1 MENQDKLHEQ
11 FKDAAGRAEQ
21 KGFDRMESVW
31 NRVEEKLDNK
41 KQRRIAAWWKYTGIA
56 ALFLLFLTI
65 GFFMLNENNAI
76 ATPESTPENDMTVI
90 DTQKV
95 NETFSPEKSGAAEAV
110 VVNQGHSTLADSIVF
125 INNARI
131 SRAKNIEN
139 PQYASVAQKTGQE
152 SDKEVMDFAAEP
164 SAATADIVTGDDN
177 KGFITFSGTVSDQS
191 GPLPGASVAIKGT
204 DNYVATDIEG
214 RFSIEVPEDGQLEI
228 SYVGYNSRT
237 IAANT
242 RNNNTNIMVEDSGAL
257 LESAV
262 VNTYRADVLQKAAA
276 ESISKKDARRERR
289 AERDAKKAAAITS
302 ATLTPPSAVP
312 ASSFTD
318 ENRPVAIND
327 YANADVVVK
336 EKASAQAFSGS
347 TNTTGIH
354 SLQGQVQG
362 ITIASGSGRPGTD
375 DTIILRGLGIAKDT
389 QPLYIIDGT
398 PADEQA
404 VESLKPGDI
413 IEVNILK
420 DAAATA
426 VYGNRGANGVIV
438 ITTKGDLSK
447 KELRKLKRKNK
458 KLEKQQKETKKDSI
472 DFTKP
477 HK

>member
-1 MENQDKLHEQ
+1 MENQDKLYEQ
-11 FKDAAGRAEQ
+11 FKDAAGRAEE

-41 KQRRIAAWWKYTGIA
+41 KQHRIAAWWKYTGIA

-65 GFFMLNENNAI
+65 GFFMVNENNAI
-76 ATPESTPENDMTVI
+76 ATPESAPENEISVI

-95 NETFSPEKSGAAEAV
+95 NETFSPEKSVSADAV
-110 VVNQGHSTLADSIVF
+110 VVNQGHVTLADSTVF

-152 SDKEVMDFAAEP
+152 SDKEIMDFAAEP
-164 SAATADIVTGDDN
+164 SAATGDIVTGDDN
-177 KGFITFSGTVSDQS
+177 KGFITFSGIVSDQS

-214 RFSIEVPEDGQLEI
+214 RFSIEVPDGEQLEI

-242 RNNNTNIMVEDSGAL
+242 HNNNTNIMVEDSGAL
-257 LESAV
+257 LESAM
-262 VNTYRADVLQKAAA
+262 VNTYRADVLQKATA

-318 ENRPVAIND
+318 ENRPTAAHDYTNASVAIKQKESLQAIPD
-327 YANADVVVK
+327 RANAGGTH
-336 EKASAQAFSGS
+336 A
-347 TNTTGIH
+347 
-354 SLQGQVQG
+354 LQGQIAG
-362 ITIASGSGRPGTD
+362 IAITSGTGQPGAND
-375 DTIILRGLGIAKDT
+375 IILRGMGTVNGAE
-389 QPLYIIDGT
+389 PLYIINGN
-398 PADEQA
+398 PANKADAEA
-404 VESLKPGDI
+404 LKDVDIVEI
-413 IEVNILK
+413 NILK
-420 DAAATA
+420 DAAATSI
-426 VYGNRGANGVIV
+426 YGNRGVNGVIV

-458 KLEKQQKETKKDSI
+458 KLEKQQKEAKKDSI
-472 DFTKP
+472 DFAKP
-477 HK
+477 RK

>member
-1 MENQDKLHEQ
+1 MENQDKLYEQ
-11 FKDAAGRAEQ
+11 FKDAAGRAEE

-41 KQRRIAAWWKYTGIA
+41 KQHRIAAWWKYTGIA

-65 GFFMLNENNAI
+65 GFFMVNENNAI
-76 ATPESTPENDMTVI
+76 ATPESAPENEISVI

-95 NETFSPEKSGAAEAV
+95 NETFSPEKSVSADAV
-110 VVNQGHSTLADSIVF
+110 VVNQGHVTLADSTVF

-139 PQYASVAQKTGQE
+139 LQYASVAQKTGQE
-152 SDKEVMDFAAEP
+152 SDKEIMDFAAEP
-164 SAATADIVTGDDN
+164 SAATGDIVTGDDN
-177 KGFITFSGTVSDQS
+177 KGFITFSGIVSDQS

-214 RFSIEVPEDGQLEI
+214 RFSIEVPDGEQLEI

-242 RNNNTNIMVEDSGAL
+242 HNNNTNIMVEDSGAL
-257 LESAV
+257 LESAI
-262 VNTYRADVLQKAAA
+262 VNTYRADVLQKATA

-318 ENRPVAIND
+318 ENRPTAAHDYTNASVAIKQKESLQAIPD
-327 YANADVVVK
+327 RANAGGTH
-336 EKASAQAFSGS
+336 A
-347 TNTTGIH
+347 
-354 SLQGQVQG
+354 LQGQIAG
-362 ITIASGSGRPGTD
+362 IAITSGTGQPGAND
-375 DTIILRGLGIAKDT
+375 IILRGMGTVNGAE
-389 QPLYIIDGT
+389 PLYIINGN
-398 PADEQA
+398 PANKADAEA
-404 VESLKPGDI
+404 LKDVDIVEI
-413 IEVNILK
+413 NILK
-420 DAAATA
+420 DAAATSI
-426 VYGNRGANGVIV
+426 YGNRGVNGVIV

-458 KLEKQQKETKKDSI
+458 KLEKQQKEAKKDSI
-472 DFTKP
+472 DFAKP
-477 HK
+477 RK